1 MQEAIIL
8 INGALTT
15 GEQTLVTEPSGSSSN
30 AMADLENGGSS
41 SHARLPKLEVRKFD
55 GKIHE
60 WQEFWD
66 NFKSAIHNNT
76 RLSDVDKFSYLRGL
90 IEGPAK
96 ATIAGFSLT
105 AENYAAAV
113 ELLERRFGK
122 KVAIERAH
130 VSQLL
135 KVSPVYGEKDVRGL
149 RILHDTVE
157 THYRG
162 LCALKVDE
170 NTYSGIVV
178 PTLLE
183 KIPDSV
189 RLTITRGEEYLK
201 WTIKE
206 LLQALLTEVEL
217 REDYR
222 LTLQVKPPAGN
233 GRKMYNASALQV
245 NRDSSRDKDRCA
257 FCMGKHRHEDCARV
271 KDMRERRNLIRKFAR
286 CYKCLEK
293 GHCARDCKVVVHC
306 KNCKG
311 GHHSALCETE
321 VSSASQEEGAQVGNE
336 ASTHIVN
343 VPASM
348 LVGGS
353 SRIALQT
360 AQALIKDS
368 NSSNRVRVM
377 FDSGSH
383 KSFVT
388 ADVARAH
395 NLKLLRKEWLSI
407 STFGRKTTESGL
419 RDVVLID
426 LIPVSGG
433 GNLTLEA
440 YVVPEI
446 SRISNKHVEVV
457 KKTFR
462 ICVTFGFQTYAGP
475 KRSLKL
481 IC

>member
-1 MQEAIIL
+1 
-8 INGALTT
+8 
-15 GEQTLVTEPSGSSSN
+15 
-30 AMADLENGGSS
+30 
-41 SHARLPKLEVRKFD
+41 
-55 GKIHE
+55 
-60 WQEFWD
+60 
-66 NFKSAIHNNT
+66 
-76 RLSDVDKFSYLRGL
+76 
-90 IEGPAK
+90 
-96 ATIAGFSLT
+96 
-105 AENYAAAV
+105 
-113 ELLERRFGK
+113 
-122 KVAIERAH
+122 

-135 KVSPVYGEKDVRGL
+135 KVPPVYGEKDVRGL

-162 LCALKVDE
+162 LYVLKVDE

-222 LTLQVKPPAGN
+222 LMPQVKPPAGN
-233 GRKMYNASALQV
+233 GRKMFNVSALQV
-245 NRDSSRDKDRCA
+245 NRGLGRDKDRCA
-257 FCMGKHRHEDCARV
+257 FCMGKHHHEDCARV

-311 GHHSALCETE
+311 GHPSALCETE
-321 VSSASQEEGAQVGNE
+321 VSSASQEEGAQVGIE

-353 SRIALQT
+353 SRIAP
-360 AQALIKDS
+360 
-368 NSSNRVRVM
+368 NSPSAN
-377 FDSGSH
+377 
-383 KSFVT
+383 
-388 ADVARAH
+388 
-395 NLKLLRKEWLSI
+395 
-407 STFGRKTTESGL
+407 
-419 RDVVLID
+419 
-426 LIPVSGG
+426 
-433 GNLTLEA
+433 
-440 YVVPEI
+440 
-446 SRISNKHVEVV
+446 
-457 KKTFR
+457 
-462 ICVTFGFQTYAGP
+462 
-475 KRSLKL
+475 
-481 IC
+481 